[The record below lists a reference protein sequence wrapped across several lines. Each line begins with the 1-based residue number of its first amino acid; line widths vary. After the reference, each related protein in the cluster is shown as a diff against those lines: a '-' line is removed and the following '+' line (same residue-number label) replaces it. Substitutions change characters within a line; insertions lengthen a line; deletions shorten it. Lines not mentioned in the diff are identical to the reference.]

1 MKFKRIDVDTVRC
14 IITEEELSENGLEL
28 EDFLQNDGKAE
39 PFLRKIISMAE
50 AEVGYKVQG
59 GNVSIQV
66 TVLPEH
72 TLALTFSEKPLHG
85 ISDMLA
91 NLRAAVENLAKSVPP
106 NPFLDQK
113 SSDVTEDGRDSVK
126 AQFPEAGHSDSDA
139 PTEAHG
145 QKSADPEMQGQ
156 KPAEPEAQ
164 KQQEEQPPQGFALNG
179 RSSYQLRF
187 GSLERVMQY
196 AKGIQLE
203 LPIHTQLYY
212 LERETSYYLLM
223 ERDGMDDKQV
233 CRLLSASLE
242 FSQEIYAHEPTKAF
256 IREHGRCILPEQAVE
271 HLQEL

>member
-14 IITEEELSENGLEL
+14 IITEDELSENGLEL
-28 EDFLQNDGKAE
+28 EDFLQNDSKAE

-50 AEVGYKVQG
+50 EEVGYKVQG

-66 TVLPEH
+66 TILPEH

-91 NLRAAVENLAKSVPP
+91 NLRAAVENLAKSVPS
-106 NPFLDQK
+106 NPLGDRK
-113 SSDVTEDGRDSVK
+113 SAGAAEERRDSGSETVEEGSSG
-126 AQFPEAGHSDSDA
+126 ASG
-139 PTEAHG
+139 
-145 QKSADPEMQGQ
+145 
-156 KPAEPEAQ
+156 EPEAQ
-164 KQQEEQPPQGFALNG
+164 KQPEENQVQGFALHG
-179 RSSYQLRF
+179 RSTYQLRF
-187 GSLERVMQY
+187 ASLERVMQY
-196 AKGIQLE
+196 ARGVELE

-212 LERETSYYLLM
+212 LEREDSYYLLM

-242 FSQEIYAHEPTKAF
+242 FSQEIYAHEPTRAF
-256 IREHGRCILPEQAVE
+256 IREHGRCILPERAVE